1 MTSNGT
7 PNMLTTPTVPP
18 NKSISPQ
25 QTPTSSSPPT
35 KKMRSTS
42 PVHSHPHRQTT
53 PSLQDQT
60 WLFTEDAVLNHSP
73 TRLQKLTIPQELKLK
88 ESIHDFLIHLGH
100 KLKLDGA
107 TILTTTIYLHRFFMR
122 TSITSSKYWVACA
135 AIVISCKINDC
146 YRPPDKVALI
156 GCNLKNPGRGV
167 VIDEQN
173 EMFWR
178 WRDQLLYRE
187 ELMLRLLNFDL
198 NVELPYLIRDG
209 LSKSKD
215 EGSGEDQEEEQVFET
230 KKRDILKNAT
240 TLIEVL
246 SSLPMLIVYEMKT
259 LFATCLI
266 IIVIEARGKMDRPDL
281 ELPKRYL
288 VDELDVD
295 LASVSA
301 CFQFLKK
308 LLKYSQQDPQ
318 AISNK
323 AAAKRILCISTSTF
337 EEIIKS
343 QEAE

>member
-1 MTSNGT
+1 M
-7 PNMLTTPTVPP
+7 
-18 NKSISPQ
+18 
-25 QTPTSSSPPT
+25 
-35 KKMRSTS
+35 
-42 PVHSHPHRQTT
+42 
-53 PSLQDQT
+53 
-60 WLFTEDAVLNHSP
+60 
-73 TRLQKLTIPQELKLK
+73 
-88 ESIHDFLIHLGH
+88 
-100 KLKLDGA
+100 
-107 TILTTTIYLHRFFMR
+107 
-122 TSITSSKYWVACA
+122 
-135 AIVISCKINDC
+135 
-146 YRPPDKVALI
+146 ALI

-209 LSKSKD
+209 LSKSKE
-215 EGSGEDQEEEQVFET
+215 EGLGGDQEEEELVFET
-230 KKRDILKNAT
+230 KKRDILKNTT

-246 SSLPMLIVYEMKT
+246 SSLPMLIVYEMKI

-323 AAAKRILCISTSTF
+323 AAAKRILCILTSTF